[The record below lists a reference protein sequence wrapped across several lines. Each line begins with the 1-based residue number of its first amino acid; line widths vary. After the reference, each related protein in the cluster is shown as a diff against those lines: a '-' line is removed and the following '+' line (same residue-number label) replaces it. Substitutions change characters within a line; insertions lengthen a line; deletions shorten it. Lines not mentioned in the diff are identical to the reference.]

1 MLVQLLEEEEVV
13 EDLLVLQEKLQEE
26 EKQQEKLQEEEKQQL
41 EKQQEEEHE
50 ELNFFLFFSFL
61 CLYQN
66 IYKRDYSLYR
76 VLVRNKQVLF
86 LRLLVRVFL

>member
-13 EDLLVLQEKLQEE
+13 EDLLVL
-26 EKQQEKLQEEEKQQL
+26 QEKLQEEEKQQL

-76 VLVRNKQVLF
+76 VWVRNKQVLF